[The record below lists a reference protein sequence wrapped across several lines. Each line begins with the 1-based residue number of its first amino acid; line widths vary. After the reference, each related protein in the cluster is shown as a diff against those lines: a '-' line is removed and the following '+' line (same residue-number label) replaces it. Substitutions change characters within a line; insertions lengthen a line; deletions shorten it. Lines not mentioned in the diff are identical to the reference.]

1 MNLLLILSGQ
11 IKTRDSDW
19 SVEGKCWAGCIREW
33 RKSKEQKR
41 KKMEEEEVE
50 GRWSRATWLGEAAS
64 SQGSHSWGIE

>member
-1 MNLLLILSGQ
+1 MNILLILSGQ

-50 GRWSRATWLGEAAS
+50 GRAEPRGLEKLQVARDLIAGE
-64 SQGSHSWGIE
+64 

>member
-1 MNLLLILSGQ
+1 MNILLILSGQ

-41 KKMEEEEVE
+41 KKMEEEGVE
-50 GRWSRATWLGEAAS
+50 GRAEPRGLEKLQVARDLIAGE
-64 SQGSHSWGIE
+64 